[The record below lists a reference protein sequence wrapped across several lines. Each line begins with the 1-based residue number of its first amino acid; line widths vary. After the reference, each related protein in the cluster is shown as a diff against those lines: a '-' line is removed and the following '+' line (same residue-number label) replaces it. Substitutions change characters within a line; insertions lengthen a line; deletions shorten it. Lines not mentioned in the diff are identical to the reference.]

1 MRIPP
6 FLIGAATIFW
16 GFSSGWEIF
25 SIIAAVIFES
35 SVVIR
40 TRFELKE
47 RDFVRISDISSIVML
62 ILLFYAY
69 LENEPRQIFMAFL
82 ASSPIVFMPL
92 LFAQLFS
99 TSDKVVIGT
108 GFGKTVHKH
117 RPIDIR
123 TLYVVAVVIGS
134 ASTVN
139 KSIWFFPALFILVI
153 LFLSGSV
160 LNRRSS
166 IKFMIFTLVVF
177 IGSLFLSEG
186 IVVTHKAI
194 KNKMMELYQNWYK
207 SQNTDPFKTSTALGE
222 TGYLKLSGNIIMRV
236 KPENREGIP
245 IYIKSADYNILSG
258 SVWHSRF
265 KKTTAIGLDDDM
277 AWQLF
282 GEGEGPGKM
291 FISTWMGRNGKGV
304 LQLPIGAKRAVKLD
318 VAGLEK
324 TELGTITVDEGPEL
338 LSYGVYYDKDVR
350 FEPSPAEKDLL
361 VPKTEASVLEKIIL
375 DNVLKGE
382 NPAATV
388 KNVEKYFSKF
398 SYTLDLDSKGGE
410 SVLEDFLIRTKSGH
424 CEYFATATTLLFRAM
439 GIPARYSVGYSVSE
453 YSMLE
458 DQFVVRAR
466 DGHAW
471 VTAWID
477 DKWITVDNTPPQWRS
492 VDREKRSI
500 FEPIKDFFSW
510 LRIEY
515 EMFRRQKS
523 ETFNRALIILATI
536 LTLFML
542 VKIYLRKKIVSGS
555 KNTDERVVTY
565 IPQGLNSPFYEVFD
579 KCRVDLPKK
588 DQESLRQWLERSRKR
603 LFEAEKLSDI
613 LRLHEELRFNPE
625 VDGVDVSK
633 KLTELCGEWFRSLNK
648 SREKS

>member
-1 MRIPP
+1 MRNPP

-25 SIIAAVIFES
+25 SIIAAVIFEAS
-35 SVVIR
+35 AAIK

-69 LENEPRQIFMAFL
+69 LENEPRQIFLAFL
-82 ASSPIVFMPL
+82 ASNPIVFMPL

-108 GFGKTVHKH
+108 AFGKTVHKH
-117 RPIDIR
+117 KPVDIR
-123 TLYVVAVVIGS
+123 SIYMVAIVIGA

-139 KSIWFFPALFILVI
+139 KSLWFFPALFIIVLI
-153 LFLSGSV
+153 FLSGSV
-160 LNRRSS
+160 INKRTS
-166 IKFMIFTLVVF
+166 IRFMIFALVVF
-177 IGSLFLSEG
+177 IGSLILSGG

-194 KNKMMELYQNWYK
+194 KHKMMELYRNWYK

-222 TGYLKLSGNIIMRV
+222 TGYLKLSGNIVMRV
-236 KPENREGIP
+236 KPENRKGIP

-265 KKTTAIGLDDDM
+265 KKTTAIPIDEEM
-277 AWQLF
+277 EWQLF
-282 GEGEGPGKM
+282 GEGEGPQKM

-304 LQLPIGAKRAVKLD
+304 LKLPIGAKRAVKLD

-338 LSYGVYYDKDVR
+338 LSYGVFYDKDVR
-350 FEPSPAEKDLL
+350 YEPSPAEKDLL
-361 VPKTEASVLEKIIL
+361 VPKPEAVVLEKIIS

-410 SVLEDFLIRTKSGH
+410 SVLEDFLTRTKSGH
-424 CEYFATATTLLFRAM
+424 CEYFATATVLLFRAM

-453 YSMLE
+453 YSLLE
-458 DQFVVRAR
+458 DLFVARAR

-471 VTAWID
+471 VTAWIND
-477 DKWITVDNTPPQWRS
+477 RWITVDNTPPQWRS
-492 VDREKRSI
+492 VDREKRSM

-515 EMFRRQKS
+515 EMFRRQKN
-523 ETFNRALIILATI
+523 ETFNRGLIILATI
-536 LTLFML
+536 LTLFMM
-542 VKIYLRKKIVSGS
+542 VKIYLRKKIVTGS
-555 KNTDERVVTY
+555 ESEDERIVTY
-565 IPQGLNSPFYEVFD
+565 SPQGLNSPFYEVFD
-579 KCRVDLPKK
+579 KCRVDMPKK
-588 DQESLRQWLERSRKR
+588 DQESLRQWLERNKDR

-625 VDGVDVSK
+625 VDGKEVSK

-648 SREKS
+648 SSEKS